1 MNFVKRWINKVSL
14 MYRFKMIKRKSK
26 QEKGKLKLS
35 NYFQDFKE
43 GERVAVKREL
53 AVQPKFPKQIQGRS
67 GVINSKRGN
76 SYLVKINDLNKEKTY
91 IIHPVHL
98 KKLK

>member
-1 MNFVKRWINKVSL
+1 MIQRKRLRTHGK
-14 MYRFKMIKRKSK
+14 IKF
-26 QEKGKLKLS
+26 S
-35 NYFQDFKE
+35 NYFQEFKE
-43 GERVAVKREL
+43 GDRVAVVREL

-67 GVINSKRGN
+67 GVVQSKRGN
-76 SYLVKINDLNKEKTY
+76 SYIVNIKDLNKEKTY